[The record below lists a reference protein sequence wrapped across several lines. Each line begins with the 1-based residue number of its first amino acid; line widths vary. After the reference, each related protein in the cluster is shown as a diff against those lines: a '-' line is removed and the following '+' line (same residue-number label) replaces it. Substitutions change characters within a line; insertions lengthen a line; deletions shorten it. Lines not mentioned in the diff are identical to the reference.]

1 LPRREFRVR
10 DNLQNFGIE
19 IALTGN
25 VKRRLYESLLR
36 SSMRIGFIVNP
47 VAGMGGKVGLK
58 GTDGILKE
66 ALAKGAVPVAPQ
78 RAEEF
83 LKTLKVRLGD
93 YQVELLCCPAE
104 MGAQEAEAAGFTFQR
119 LSMTVGEKT
128 SSDDTS
134 KAVKFLTDAK
144 VDLIVFVGGDG
155 TARDILDAIND
166 GESPPVLGV
175 PSGVKMYSGI
185 FAINP
190 RDAAEAVVA
199 FLEHRAEVTDFEVMD
214 ADETAIRNDV
224 FDVKLYG
231 CIRGLSAPALIQGS
245 KEVSPSTISEY
256 DSQNAIAKYIIEEL
270 PKDATLILGPGTT
283 VERIAQALGVK
294 KTVLGVDLFQAGE
307 VTLDVDERTLLAKV
321 VDWSK
326 TWIILSPIGHQG
338 ILLGRG
344 NQQISA
350 LIVKRVGK
358 KHVIV
363 VATLNKLQGMGS
375 EALRVDTGEE
385 ETNNLLRGSMLVV
398 TGYREGVTV
407 PVK

>member
-1 LPRREFRVR
+1 
-10 DNLQNFGIE
+10 
-19 IALTGN
+19 
-25 VKRRLYESLLR
+25 
-36 SSMRIGFIVNP
+36 MRIGFIVNP

-58 GTDGILKE
+58 GTDGILNE

-83 LKTLKVRLGD
+83 LKTLKLRLGD
-93 YQVELLCCPAE
+93 YRVELLCCPAG
-104 MGAQEAEAAGFTFQR
+104 MGAQEAEAAGFMFQT
-119 LSMTVGEKT
+119 LPMSVGAKT
-128 SSDDTS
+128 SPGDTS
-134 KAVKFLTDAK
+134 RAVKLLKDAK
-144 VDLIVFVGGDG
+144 VDLIAFVGGDG
-155 TARDILDAIND
+155 TARDVLDAING
-166 GESPPVLGV
+166 GEAPPVLGV

-199 FLEHRAEVTDFEVMD
+199 FLEHRAEVVDFEVMD
-214 ADETAIRNDV
+214 ADEKAIRNDV

-231 CIRGLSAPALIQGS
+231 CLRGLSAPALIQGS
-245 KEVSPSTISEY
+245 KEISPSTVNEH
-256 DSQNAIAKYIIEEL
+256 DSQAAIAKYVVEEL

-294 KTVLGVDLFQAGE
+294 KTVLGVDLYQEGE
-307 VTLDVDERTLLAKV
+307 VTLDADENTLLAKV
-321 VDWSK
+321 KDWSK

-350 LIVKRVGK
+350 QIVKSVGK
-358 KHVIV
+358 KHVLV

-375 EALRVDTGEE
+375 KALRVDTGEE
-385 ETNNLLRGSMLVV
+385 EADSLLRGSVLVV